1 MCVYLGMRLEKGQFS
16 GADFVL
22 LPGWGRV
29 SLTVSANLYTPGYP
43 SHQFPGDSLWHASL
57 IEVLRLQ
64 MWGTKSGLLHIPGLK
79 LTWSG
84 RFVWNVLSPWTLTGP
99 SVDFNLLLGG
109 GDLSRNSK
117 ASILHVGSLT
127 QPSDLPW
134 ELSNLFEILT
144 GMSLWV
150 AWSTEVSSAKK

>member
-22 LPGWGRV
+22 SPGWGRV

-43 SHQFPGDSLWHASL
+43 SHQFPGDCLWHASP

-109 GDLSRNSK
+109 GVFPETVKLQFCTLAHSPNP
-117 ASILHVGSLT
+117 LTCHGSCLT
-127 QPSDLPW
+127 CL
-134 ELSNLFEILT
+134 
-144 GMSLWV
+144 G
-150 AWSTEVSSAKK
+150 SSQVCLCG